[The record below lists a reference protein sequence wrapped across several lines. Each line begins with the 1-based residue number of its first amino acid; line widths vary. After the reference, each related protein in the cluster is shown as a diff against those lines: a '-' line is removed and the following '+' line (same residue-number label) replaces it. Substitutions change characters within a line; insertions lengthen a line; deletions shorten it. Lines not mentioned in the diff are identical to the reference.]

1 MQLMGNLV
9 IAPRIG
15 LLILQD
21 NLIAL
26 LTPTVGLVNPEL
38 ITLVGKAFSVPDM
51 WPLHR

>member
-9 IAPRIG
+9 IVPR
-15 LLILQD
+15 LTQLMLQD
-21 NLIAL
+21 NIIAL

-38 ITLVGKAFSVPDM
+38 ITLVGKAFSVPTM